1 MQVTPWEV
9 KGSIDYNKLIKEFG
23 TKPID
28 KNLLLR
34 LEKHA
39 KLNTM
44 LRRGFVFS
52 HRDLDLVLNDY
63 ASGKSFFLYTGRAP
77 SGPMHI
83 GHLMPF
89 YITKWFQDA
98 FKVNLYIQI
107 PDEEKFL
114 AKKELTLEE
123 VDKWVIDNILDII
136 AVGFDPERTFIF
148 QNREYVKGL
157 YTMACRIAK
166 KVNFSTAKAVF
177 GFTNETNLGLI
188 FYTAMQNVPT
198 FFEKKRC
205 LIPSAIDQD
214 VHFRIQRDIAE
225 NMNYFKATAIHCRFL
240 PPLTSIEGKMSTS
253 ESETAIYLYD
263 SPEDV
268 RKKIMKYAFSGGQA
282 TIEEHRKKGGNPEA
296 DVSFQWLSIFF
307 EENDKKLKQ
316 IYEDYKSGK
325 MLTGELKTILVNKI
339 NDFLRDHARKKAD
352 AVKLVKQFKYDG
364 KLAKKMWD
372 FVENGTFKT

>member
-1 MQVTPWEV
+1 MQVTPWKVE
-9 KGSIDYNKLIKEFG
+9 GAIDYNKLVKEFG
-23 TKPID
+23 TKLID
-28 KNLLLR
+28 KALLKR
-34 LEKHA
+34 IEKYS
-39 KLNTM
+39 KLNPM

-63 ASGKSFFLYTGRAP
+63 SSGEGFFLYTGRAP

-136 AVGFDPERTFIF
+136 AVGFDPDRTFIF
-148 QNREYVKGL
+148 QDREYIKGL
-157 YTMACRIAK
+157 YTIACRIAK
-166 KVNFSTAKAVF
+166 KVNISTAKAVF
-177 GFTNETNLGLI
+177 GFNNESNIGI
-188 FYTAMQNVPT
+188 MFYPIMQNVPT
-198 FFEKKRC
+198 FFEKKRG

-214 VHFRIQRDIAE
+214 PYWRIQRDIAE
-225 NMNYFKATAIHCRFL
+225 GMGYFKTAAVHCRFL
-240 PPLTSIEGKMSTS
+240 PPLTGIEGKMSTS
-253 ESETAIYLYD
+253 ESDTAIYLHD
-263 SPEDV
+263 SQEDV

-282 TIEEHRKKGGNPEA
+282 TIEEHRKKGGNPEI

-307 EENDKKLKQ
+307 EEDDTKLKK
-316 IYEDYKSGK
+316 IHDDYKSGK
-325 MLTGELKTILVNKI
+325 MLTSELKAILVNKI

-352 AVKLVKQFKYDG
+352 AVKLIKQFKYDG

-372 FVENGTFKT
+372 FEKNNL

>member
-1 MQVTPWEV
+1 MEVTPWEV
-9 KGSIDYNKLIKEFG
+9 KGTIDYNKLIKEFG

-39 KLNTM
+39 KLNPM

-63 ASGKSFFLYTGRAP
+63 DSRRGFFLYTGRAP

-114 AKKELTLEE
+114 AKRELTLEE
-123 VDKWVIDNILDII
+123 VDKWVLDNILDII
-136 AVGFDPERTFIF
+136 AVGFDPDRTFIF
-148 QNREYVKGL
+148 QDREYIKGL

-166 KVNFSTAKAVF
+166 KVNLSTAKAVF
-177 GFTNETNLGLI
+177 GFNNESNVGLV
-188 FYTAMQNVPT
+188 FYPIMQNVPT

-214 VHFRIQRDIAE
+214 VYWRGVQREVAE
-225 NMNYFKATAIHCRFL
+225 SMGYFKTAAVHCRFL
-240 PPLTSIEGKMSTS
+240 PPLTGVEGKMSTS
-253 ESETAIYLYD
+253 ESETAIYLHD
-263 SPEDV
+263 STDEV
-268 RKKIMKYAFSGGQA
+268 RKKIMKYAFSGGQS
-282 TIEEHRKKGGNPEA
+282 TIEEHRKKGGNPEV
-296 DVSFQWLSIFF
+296 DVSYQWLSIFF
-307 EENDKKLKQ
+307 EPDDKKLKR
-316 IYEDYKSGK
+316 IYDDYKSGK
-325 MLTGELKTILVNKI
+325 MLTSELKTILVNKI
-339 NDFLRDHARKKAD
+339 NDFLKEHARKKAE
-352 AVKLVKQFKYDG
+352 AIRLLKKFKYEG
-364 KLAKKMWD
+364 KLAKKMFD
-372 FVENGTFKT
+372 LEKNNL

>member
-9 KGSIDYNKLIKEFG
+9 KGAIDYSKLIKEFG

-28 KNLLLR
+28 KNLLSKLK
-34 LEKHA
+34 KHS
-39 KLNTM
+39 KLNAM

-63 ASGKSFFLYTGRAP
+63 GTGEGFFLYTGRAP

-114 AKKELTLEE
+114 AKKDLTLEE
-123 VDKWVIDNILDII
+123 VDKWVNDNILDII
-136 AVGFDPERTFIF
+136 AVGFDPDRTFIF
-148 QNREYVKGL
+148 QDREYIKGL

-166 KVNFSTAKAVF
+166 KVNLSTAKAVF
-177 GFTNETNLGLI
+177 GFNNESNVGLV
-188 FYTAMQNVPT
+188 FYPIMQNVPT

-214 VHFRIQRDIAE
+214 VYWRGIQRDIAE
-225 NMNYFKATAIHCRFL
+225 SMGYFKTAAVHCRFL
-240 PPLTSIEGKMSTS
+240 PPLTGVEGKMSTS
-253 ESETAIYLYD
+253 ESDTAIYLHD
-263 SPEDV
+263 SQEDV

-282 TIEEHRKKGGNPEA
+282 TIEEHRKKGGNPEV
-296 DVSFQWLSIFF
+296 DVSYQWLSIFF
-307 EENDKKLKQ
+307 EPDDKKLKQ
-316 IYEDYKSGK
+316 IYDDYKSGK
-325 MLTGELKTILVNKI
+325 MLTGELKTVLVNKI
-339 NDFLRDHARKKAD
+339 NDFLKEHTRKKAE
-352 AVKLVKQFKYDG
+352 AMRLIKKFKYEG
-364 KLAKKMWD
+364 KLAKKMWNLVD
-372 FVENGTFKT
+372 